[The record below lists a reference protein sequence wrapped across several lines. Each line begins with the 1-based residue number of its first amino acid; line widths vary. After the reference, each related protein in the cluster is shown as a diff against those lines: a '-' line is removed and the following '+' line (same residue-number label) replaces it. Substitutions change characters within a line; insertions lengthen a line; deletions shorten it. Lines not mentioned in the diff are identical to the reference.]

1 MDPLLSS
8 TSKKYRK
15 EASIDIPIIECKREF
30 TLPHKFPSMVNSS
43 KCSSVFKDHGTITIT
58 NAEVQSNLNGMK
70 NKKALSTN
78 GIKKLRIK
86 TKDGKDLGEVKVQIL
101 TQKNLLNTPKI
112 TKVQQG
118 RNYVKNNGTTFCV
131 ASQNSISALLKPLG
145 SQLHAEA
152 QKSTTGSP
160 CYTKQHTQFV
170 VKPASSGELST
181 SIKYKVPITQNKSK
195 NIVQKHYILTK
206 VNKMDQ
212 SNKLLLLNENR
223 HNFFQNIPGVPEK
236 NIEPGKNNTVLVNK
250 QKNAEECIFK
260 NNEKSRG
267 NENNDVSRKTNIS
280 NNRNSIIQLAK
291 SKFPVVR
298 CEKLK
303 ISPTKVNTNKIT
315 VSPEKTKKRKQHS
328 NLDGWNHSAKK
339 TIVSNSN
346 SCSPNSSE
354 IQILTSISKKPEN
367 FIPKILD
374 NNKNN
379 DDKDDVMF
387 LCEKNTVIGQCYNN
401 TQEKNCTS
409 VLVNNKNVDKNTE
422 GIFTEIGNKPKFCKN
437 KNQNKIRAEET
448 GDNEE
453 NGKLSECLN
462 VIKEALISVKDDQL
476 RAKALHALAEC
487 GIGIAKQVPIIP
499 PEILRTVHDSQIQ
512 TDVFGL
518 LDSESFVLVKENI
531 PTVERIK
538 QTERSTINL
547 PPVMQEVYT
556 QTERQIQCIPKFN
569 NNINDIDLFPM
580 CIQNTIPLQNTL
592 DFDNSFNELFN
603 NNTDV
608 NRVKEVLSTPHSL
621 CKKVAIQIER
631 DYDEMQHYD
640 DNGMLN
646 IHRAVVNNQLHEVKR
661 LLLILEASKTS
672 IDVSTEDGRTSLE
685 LAIMNEASKDI
696 VKLLLEA
703 GAKPISSKLV
713 HDSAVLL
720 ACKQSSPLLSHLLS
734 YVTEPELL
742 NREDSTG
749 MAPLHYCALKGNL
762 DGTNALIEMGAEIN
776 LKDHRSGRTPFFH
789 ALENNHMPVAQKLLE
804 CGAMADIVNFS
815 GQSVLCLV
823 DETKSLSF
831 KALVKQIVI

>member
-30 TLPHKFPSMVNSS
+30 TLPHKFPSTVNSS
-43 KCSSVFKDHGTITIT
+43 KCSSVFKDHGTIAIT
-58 NAEVQSNLNGMK
+58 NAELQSNLNRIK
-70 NKKALSTN
+70 NRRTLSTN
-78 GIKKLRIK
+78 GIRKLRIK

-101 TQKNLLNTPKI
+101 TQKNLLNIPKI

-118 RNYVKNNGTTFCV
+118 
-131 ASQNSISALLKPLG
+131 P
-145 SQLHAEA
+145 QLHAEA
-152 QKSTTGSP
+152 QKSTKGSP
-160 CYTKQHTQFV
+160 CYTKPHTQFV
-170 VKPASSGELST
+170 VKPVSFSELST
-181 SIKYKVPITQNKSK
+181 SIKYKVPVTQNKSK
-195 NIVQKHYILTK
+195 NVVQKHYVLAK

-223 HNFFQNIPGVPEK
+223 HNISQNIPAVPEK
-236 NIEPGKNNTVLVNK
+236 NTEPGKNNIVLVNK

-267 NENNDVSRKTNIS
+267 NENNDVPRKTNIS
-280 NNRNSIIQLAK
+280 NNKSSIIQLAK

-315 VSPEKTKKRKQHS
+315 VSPEKTKKRKHS

-339 TIVSNSN
+339 IIVSNSN

-354 IQILTSISKKPEN
+354 IQKLTSILKKPAN

-374 NNKNN
+374 NNKSD
-379 DDKDDVMF
+379 DDKDDVMI
-387 LCEKNTVIGQCYNN
+387 LCEKNTIIGDYYNN

-409 VLVNNKNVDKNTE
+409 VLVNNKNVDKKTQ
-422 GIFTEIGNKPKFCKN
+422 GIFIEIGNKPNFCKN
-437 KNQNKIRAEET
+437 KSQNKIRAEET
-448 GDNEE
+448 ENNEK

-462 VIKEALISVKDDQL
+462 VIKEALISVKDDEL

-531 PTVERIK
+531 PTIERIK
-538 QTERSTINL
+538 QTERSTVNL

-556 QTERQIQCIPKFN
+556 QTERQIQCQPNFK

-580 CIQNTIPLQNTL
+580 CIQDTIPLQNTV
-592 DFDNSFNELFN
+592 DFDNCFNELFN

-621 CKKVAIQIER
+621 CKKVAMQIER

-646 IHRAVVNNQLHEVKR
+646 IHRAVVDDQLHDVQR
-661 LLLILEASKTS
+661 LLLVLEASKTS
-672 IDVSTEDGRTSLE
+672 IDVLTEDGRTSLE

-703 GAKPISSKLV
+703 GAKPILSELV

-720 ACKQSSPLLSHLLS
+720 ACKQSSPFLSYLLS

-762 DGTNALIEMGAEIN
+762 DGINALVEMGAEIN

-831 KALVKQIVI
+831 KALIKQIVI

>member
-30 TLPHKFPSMVNSS
+30 TLPHKFPSTINSS

-58 NAEVQSNLNGMK
+58 NTEVQSSLNGMK
-70 NKKALSTN
+70 NKKTLSTN

-101 TQKNLLNTPKI
+101 TQKKLLNIPKI

-118 RNYVKNNGTTFCV
+118 
-131 ASQNSISALLKPLG
+131 P
-145 SQLHAEA
+145 QLHAEA
-152 QKSTTGSP
+152 QKSTTGSS
-160 CYTKQHTQFV
+160 CYTKPHTQFV
-170 VKPASSGELST
+170 VKPVSSNELST
-181 SIKYKVPITQNKSK
+181 SIKYKVPATQNKSK
-195 NIVQKHYILTK
+195 NVVQKHYILAK

-223 HNFFQNIPGVPEK
+223 HNFLQNIPGIPEK
-236 NIEPGKNNTVLVNK
+236 NTEAGKNNIVLVNK
-250 QKNAEECIFK
+250 QKNAEECILK
-260 NNEKSRG
+260 NSEKSRR

-280 NNRNSIIQLAK
+280 NNRSSIIQLAK

-315 VSPEKTKKRKQHS
+315 VSSEKIKKRKHS
-328 NLDGWNHSAKK
+328 NLDGRNHSAKK
-339 TIVSNSN
+339 IIVSNRN
-346 SCSPNSSE
+346 SSSPNSNE
-354 IQILTSISKKPEN
+354 IQNLTSILKKPAN
-367 FIPKILD
+367 SIPKIPD
-374 NNKNN
+374 NNESD
-379 DDKDDVMF
+379 DDKDDVMI

-409 VLVNNKNVDKNTE
+409 VLVNNKNVDKNTQ
-422 GIFTEIGNKPKFCKN
+422 GIFSEIGNKPKFCKN

-448 GDNEE
+448 EDNEE

-538 QTERSTINL
+538 QTERSTVNL

-556 QTERQIQCIPKFN
+556 QTERQIQCKPKFN
-569 NNINDIDLFPM
+569 NSINDIDLFPM
-580 CIQNTIPLQNTL
+580 CIQNTISEKNSL
-592 DFDNSFNELFN
+592 DFDNCFNELFN

-646 IHRAVVNNQLHEVKR
+646 IHRAVVNDQLHELQR

-672 IDVSTEDGRTSLE
+672 IDVLTEDGRTSLE
-685 LAIMNEASKDI
+685 LAIINETSKDI

-703 GAKPISSKLV
+703 GAKPILSELV

-720 ACKQSSPLLSHLLS
+720 ACKQSSPFLSYLLS

-762 DGTNALIEMGAEIN
+762 DGINALIEMGAEIN

-789 ALENNHMPVAQKLLE
+789 ALENNHMLVAQKLLE

>member
-15 EASIDIPIIECKREF
+15 EASINIPIIECKREF
-30 TLPHKFPSMVNSS
+30 TLPHKFPSTVNSS
-43 KCSSVFKDHGTITIT
+43 KCSSIFKDHEASAIT
-58 NAEVQSNLNGMK
+58 NAELQSNLSGIK
-70 NKKALSTN
+70 NIKTLSTN
-78 GIKKLRIK
+78 AIQKLRIQ
-86 TKDGKDLGEVKVQIL
+86 TQDGKDLGEVKVKIL
-101 TQKNLLNTPKI
+101 NQKNLPSVPKI

-118 RNYVKNNGTTFCV
+118 RYYVKNSGTTSSV
-131 ASQNSISALLKPLG
+131 ISQNDISALLKPLEP
-145 SQLHAEA
+145 QLHAEV
-152 QKSTTGSP
+152 QKSTTRSP
-160 CYTKQHTQFV
+160 CCTKSHTQFV
-170 VKPASSGELST
+170 VKPLSSSELLA
-181 SIKYKVPITQNKSK
+181 SIKCKVPVTQSK
-195 NIVQKHYILTK
+195 KVVQKHYVLAK
-206 VNKMDQ
+206 VNKVDQ
-212 SNKLLLLNENR
+212 SNKLLLLNENG
-223 HNFFQNIPGVPEK
+223 HNIFQNIPGVPEK
-236 NIEPGKNNTVLVNK
+236 NTEPGKNNIVLVNK

-260 NNEKSRG
+260 NNEKSKG
-267 NENNDVSRKTNIS
+267 NENNDVSRKTDIS
-280 NNRNSIIQLAK
+280 NNRSSIIQLAK

-303 ISPTKVNTNKIT
+303 ISPTRVNTNKIT
-315 VSPEKTKKRKQHS
+315 VSCEKAKKRKHS
-328 NLDGWNHSAKK
+328 NLDGQNHPVKK
-339 TIVSNSN
+339 IIVSNIN

-354 IQILTSISKKPEN
+354 IQKFTSVLKKPAN

-374 NNKNN
+374 NNKSD
-379 DDKDDVMF
+379 DDKDDVMI
-387 LCEKNTVIGQCYNN
+387 LCEKNTIIGECYNN

-409 VLVNNKNVDKNTE
+409 ALVNNKNVDKKTQ

-437 KNQNKIRAEET
+437 KSQNKIRAEET
-448 GDNEE
+448 EDNEE

-538 QTERSTINL
+538 QIERSTVNL
-547 PPVMQEVYT
+547 SPVMQEVYT
-556 QTERQIQCIPKFN
+556 QTERQIQCKSNFN

-580 CIQNTIPLQNTL
+580 CKQDTIPLQNTV
-592 DFDNSFNELFN
+592 DFDNCFNELFN

-621 CKKVAIQIER
+621 CKKVARQIER

-646 IHRAVVNNQLHEVKR
+646 IHRAVVNDQLHDVQR

-672 IDVSTEDGRTSLE
+672 IDVLTEDGRTSLE

-703 GAKPISSKLV
+703 GAKPILSELV

-720 ACKQSSPLLSHLLS
+720 ACKQSSPFLSYLLS

-762 DGTNALIEMGAEIN
+762 DGINALVEMGAEIN

-804 CGAMADIVNFS
+804 CGAIADIVNFS

-823 DETKSLSF
+823 DETKSHSF
-831 KALVKQIVI
+831 KALIKQIVT

>member
-30 TLPHKFPSMVNSS
+30 TLPYKFPSMVNSS
-43 KCSSVFKDHGTITIT
+43 KCSSVFKDHGTIAIT
-58 NAEVQSNLNGMK
+58 NAEVQSNLSGVK
-70 NKKALSTN
+70 NKKTFSTN

-101 TQKNLLNTPKI
+101 TQKNLVNIPKI

-118 RNYVKNNGTTFCV
+118 RNYVKNNSTTFSV
-131 ASQNSISALLKPLG
+131 ISQNNTSALLKQLG
-145 SQLHAEA
+145 PQLHAEA
-152 QKSTTGSP
+152 QKSTGSP
-160 CYTKQHTQFV
+160 CYTKPHTKFV
-170 VKPASSGELST
+170 VKPVSSNELSA
-181 SIKYKVPITQNKSK
+181 SIKYKVPVTQNKSK
-195 NIVQKHYILTK
+195 NVVQKHYILAKMNK
-206 VNKMDQ
+206 VDQ

-223 HNFFQNIPGVPEK
+223 HNSFQNIPGVPEK
-236 NIEPGKNNTVLVNK
+236 NIEPGKNNKVLVNK

-260 NNEKSRG
+260 NNEKSKG

-280 NNRNSIIQLAK
+280 NNKSSIIQLAK

-303 ISPTKVNTNKIT
+303 ISPTKVNATKIT

-328 NLDGWNHSAKK
+328 NLDGWNQSAKK
-339 TIVSNSN
+339 IIVSNSN

-354 IQILTSISKKPEN
+354 IQKLTSILKKPAN
-367 FIPKILD
+367 STPKILD
-374 NNKNN
+374 NNKN
-379 DDKDDVMF
+379 DDDEDDVTI
-387 LCEKNTVIGQCYNN
+387 LCEKNTIIGQYYNN
-401 TQEKNCTS
+401 TQEKNCTP
-409 VLVNNKNVDKNTE
+409 VLVNNKNVDKKTQ
-422 GIFTEIGNKPKFCKN
+422 GIFIEIGNKPKFCKN
-437 KNQNKIRAEET
+437 NNQNKIRAEET
-448 GDNEE
+448 EDNEE

-487 GIGIAKQVPIIP
+487 GIGMAKQVPIIP

-538 QTERSTINL
+538 QTERSTVNL

-556 QTERQIQCIPKFN
+556 QTERQIECKSKFN

-580 CIQNTIPLQNTL
+580 CIQDTTPLQNTV
-592 DFDNSFNELFN
+592 DFDNCFNELFN
-603 NNTDV
+603 NNTDA
-608 NRVKEVLSTPHSL
+608 NRVKEVLSIPHSL

-631 DYDEMQHYD
+631 DYAEMQHYD

-646 IHRAVVNNQLHEVKR
+646 IHRAVVNDQLHEVQR

-672 IDVSTEDGRTSLE
+672 IDVLTEDGRTSLE

-703 GAKPISSKLV
+703 GAKPISSELV

-720 ACKQSSPLLSHLLS
+720 ACKQSSPFLSYLLS

-762 DGTNALIEMGAEIN
+762 DGINALVEMGAEIN

-789 ALENNHMPVAQKLLE
+789 ALENSHMLVAQKLLE

-831 KALVKQIVI
+831 KALVKQIAI

>member
-8 TSKKYRK
+8 TSKRYRK
-15 EASIDIPIIECKREF
+15 EASINIPIIECKREF
-30 TLPHKFPSMVNSS
+30 TLPHKFPSTVNLS
-43 KCSSVFKDHGTITIT
+43 KCSSVFKDRGRITVT
-58 NAEVQSNLNGMK
+58 NTEVQSNVSGIK

-101 TQKNLLNTPKI
+101 TQKNLLNIPKI
-112 TKVQQG
+112 AKVQQG
-118 RNYVKNNGTTFCV
+118 RNYVKNNGTTFSV
-131 ASQNSISALLKPLG
+131 TSQNNISALLKPLG

-152 QKSTTGSP
+152 QKSTTGSS
-160 CYTKQHTQFV
+160 CYTKPHTQFV
-170 VKPASSGELST
+170 VKPVSCSELSA
-181 SIKYKVPITQNKSK
+181 SVKYKVPVTQNKSK
-195 NIVQKHYILTK
+195 NVVQKHYVLAK
-206 VNKMDQ
+206 VNKIDQ

-223 HNFFQNIPGVPEK
+223 HNFFQNIPGVAEK
-236 NIEPGKNNTVLVNK
+236 NTEPGKNNIVLVNK
-250 QKNAEECIFK
+250 QKNTEECIVK

-303 ISPTKVNTNKIT
+303 ISPTKVSTNKIT
-315 VSPEKTKKRKQHS
+315 VPPEKTKKRKQHS
-328 NLDGWNHSAKK
+328 NLNGWNHSAKK
-339 TIVSNSN
+339 IILSNNN

-354 IQILTSISKKPEN
+354 IQKLTSILKKPAN
-367 FIPKILD
+367 SIPKILD
-374 NNKNN
+374 NNKND
-379 DDKDDVMF
+379 DDKDDVMI
-387 LCEKNTVIGQCYNN
+387 LCEKNTTIGQYYNN
-401 TQEKNCTS
+401 TQEKNS
-409 VLVNNKNVDKNTE
+409 VLVNNKNVDKNTQ
-422 GIFTEIGNKPKFCKN
+422 GIFIEIGNKPKFCKN

-448 GDNEE
+448 EDNEE

-538 QTERSTINL
+538 QTECSTVTF
-547 PPVMQEVYT
+547 PPVMQEVHT
-556 QTERQIQCIPKFN
+556 QTEREIQCKPKVN

-592 DFDNSFNELFN
+592 DFDNCFNELFN

-631 DYDEMQHYD
+631 DYNEMQHYD

-646 IHRAVVNNQLHEVKR
+646 IHRAVVNDQLNEVQR

-672 IDVSTEDGRTSLE
+672 IDVLTEDGRTSLE

-703 GAKPISSKLV
+703 GAKPILSELV

-720 ACKQSSPLLSHLLS
+720 ACKQSSPFLSYLLS
-734 YVTEPELL
+734 YVTEPKLL

-762 DGTNALIEMGAEIN
+762 DGINALVEMGAEVN

-789 ALENNHMPVAQKLLE
+789 ALENNHMLVAQKLLE

>member
-8 TSKKYRK
+8 TTKKYRK

-30 TLPHKFPSMVNSS
+30 TLPHKFPSTVNSS

-58 NAEVQSNLNGMK
+58 NAEVQSNLNGIK
-70 NKKALSTN
+70 NKKTLSTN

-101 TQKNLLNTPKI
+101 TQKNLLNVPKI

-118 RNYVKNNGTTFCV
+118 KNYVKNNGTTFSV
-131 ASQNSISALLKPLG
+131 TSQNSISALLKPLG
-145 SQLHAEA
+145 PQLRAEA
-152 QKSTTGSP
+152 QKSTMGSS
-160 CYTKQHTQFV
+160 CYTKPHTQFV
-170 VKPASSGELST
+170 VKPVSSSELSA
-181 SIKYKVPITQNKSK
+181 SIKYKVPLTQNKSK
-195 NIVQKHYILTK
+195 NVVQKHYILAK

-212 SNKLLLLNENR
+212 SNKLLRLNENR

-236 NIEPGKNNTVLVNK
+236 NIESGKNNIVLVNK
-250 QKNAEECIFK
+250 QKNAEECSFK

-280 NNRNSIIQLAK
+280 NNRSSITQLAK

-315 VSPEKTKKRKQHS
+315 VSPEKTKKRKH
-328 NLDGWNHSAKK
+328 NLDGQNHSPKK
-339 TIVSNSN
+339 IIVSNGN
-346 SCSPNSSE
+346 SCNPNSSE
-354 IQILTSISKKPEN
+354 IQKLTSVLKKPEN
-367 FIPKILD
+367 STPKILD
-374 NNKNN
+374 NNKNDN
-379 DDKDDVMF
+379 DEDDVMI
-387 LCEKNTVIGQCYNN
+387 LCEKNTIIGQCYNN

-422 GIFTEIGNKPKFCKN
+422 GIFIEIGNKPKFCKN

-448 GDNEE
+448 EDNEE
-453 NGKLSECLN
+453 NGKLSECLS

-518 LDSESFVLVKENI
+518 LDSESFVLVKKNI

-538 QTERSTINL
+538 QIERPTVNL

-556 QTERQIQCIPKFN
+556 QTERQIQCKPKFN

-580 CIQNTIPLQNTL
+580 CIQNTIPSQNTL
-592 DFDNSFNELFN
+592 DFDNCFNELFN
-603 NNTDV
+603 DNTDV
-608 NRVKEVLSTPHSL
+608 NRVKEVLSIPHSL
-621 CKKVAIQIER
+621 CKKVAMQIER

-646 IHRAVVNNQLHEVKR
+646 IHRAVVNDQLHEVKR

-672 IDVSTEDGRTSLE
+672 IDVLTEDGRVNPYVLINT
-685 LAIMNEASKDI
+685 
-696 VKLLLEA
+696 
-703 GAKPISSKLV
+703 IS
-713 HDSAVLL
+713 
-720 ACKQSSPLLSHLLS
+720 
-734 YVTEPELL
+734 
-742 NREDSTG
+742 
-749 MAPLHYCALKGNL
+749 
-762 DGTNALIEMGAEIN
+762 I
-776 LKDHRSGRTPFFH
+776 
-789 ALENNHMPVAQKLLE
+789 
-804 CGAMADIVNFS
+804 
-815 GQSVLCLV
+815 
-823 DETKSLSF
+823 
-831 KALVKQIVI
+831 QI